1 MLGASTAP
9 EPRMSQETEEASFD
23 FELHYGLSSRSVRDV
38 LDEILGD
45 MASHTHIHDWD
56 NKFLTSPVK
65 TLAGVVRTYLNINYL
80 SLNTLL
86 SHTNVEEVLTLRG
99 ANHSRPAMQEAA
111 DIDSYLFFSKVRARS
126 YNPVHCNRLMTRQ
139 ETTSLSE

>member
-9 EPRMSQETEEASFD
+9 QRRMSQETEEPSFH
-23 FELHYGLSSRSVRDV
+23 FELHYELSSRSVRDV

-45 MASHTHIHDWD
+45 MASHTHIHNWD
-56 NKFLTSPVK
+56 NTLLTSPVK

-80 SLNTLL
+80 GLNTLL
-86 SHTNVEEVLTLRG
+86 GHTSVEEVLTLRG

-126 YNPVHCNRLMTRQ
+126 HNPVNDNRLMTPQ
-139 ETTSLSE
+139 ETIQ